1 MPVKWPAGVS
11 GARTSATLRVG
22 AVERT
27 GGDAVVILKSDNP
40 IMGVGHYENFPVA
53 SLLCPAGLRPPIRAI
68 YHFARTA
75 DDIADEGDASAA
87 QRLASLAQYREALH
101 ADFPGAAAAP
111 WPQVFGPLHEQI
123 RRHRLPVQLLDD
135 LLDAFV
141 QDVGNPV
148 YRNRSELRDYC
159 RRSAHPIGR
168 LLLHLH
174 GVQDQRSLHQ
184 SDSICAALQL
194 INFWQDL
201 HIDLPRGRCYLP
213 VDDVSRH
220 GLVFSDAAQW
230 RDSAATRRLIAE
242 LLAWATGLMHDG
254 APLVF
259 ALPGRVGWE
268 LRLVVQGGL
277 RIADKIVAMDHGT
290 LAARPRLTASDL
302 PLLLWRATT
311 MRRRPG

>member
-1 MPVKWPAGVS
+1 
-11 GARTSATLRVG
+11 
-22 AVERT
+22 
-27 GGDAVVILKSDNP
+27 
-40 IMGVGHYENFPVA
+40 MGVGHYENFPVA
-53 SLLCPAGLRPPIRAI
+53 SLLCPADLRPPIRAI

-75 DDIADEGDASAA
+75 DDIADEGDARASE
-87 QRLASLAQYREALH
+87 RLASLVRYREALH
-101 ADFPGAAAAP
+101 AEFPSAAAAA
-111 WPQVFGPLHEQI
+111 WPQVFGPLKEQI

-174 GVQDQRSLHQ
+174 GVGDPRSLHR

-213 VDDVSRH
+213 VDDVARH
-220 GLVFSDAAQW
+220 GLVFGDAAGW
-230 RDSAATRRLIAE
+230 RDNVATRLLVAE
-242 LLAWATGLMHDG
+242 LLDWSVDLMQDG

-277 RIADKIVAMDHGT
+277 RIAEKIAAMGHAT

-302 PLLLWRATT
+302 PRLLWRATT
-311 MRRRPG
+311 MRQR